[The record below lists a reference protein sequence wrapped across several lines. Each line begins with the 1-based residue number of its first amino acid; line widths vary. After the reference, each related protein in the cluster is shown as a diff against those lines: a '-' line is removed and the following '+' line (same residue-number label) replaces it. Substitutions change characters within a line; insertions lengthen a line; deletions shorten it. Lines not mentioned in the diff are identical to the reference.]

1 MHAIFDATT
10 AAEMCWRS
18 KRSAA
23 SDSWN
28 NCCSH
33 ALWSCAHFLV
43 MIVLYF
49 AFGAEMIDVWQT
61 KSKF

>member
-1 MHAIFDATT
+1 VHAIFDATT

-43 MIVLYF
+43 MIVLRHRC
-49 AFGAEMIDVWQT
+49 GAAMRCSVHA